1 MLIVTSINELQTEIN
16 KVSPSQQIGF
26 VPTMGALH
34 LGHES
39 LIKRAVTETDFVVV
53 SIFVNPLQFGKN
65 EDLDQYPRQ
74 LEQDRAICEQLGVN
88 LLFTPSIEEI
98 YPQDEEITLVNPPTS
113 MTSVLCGKYRQGH
126 FQGVATIV
134 TKLFNLVRPNVAY
147 FGQKDAQQVAII
159 KKMTKDIN
167 IPVKV
172 RSCPIIREDSGLA
185 FSSRNQ
191 YLSPEERE
199 KATLLYRSL
208 SKAQRAFQEGE
219 RDCQQ
224 LLQIVKEEMRSHQ
237 SLDKSPQTPLNKGG
251 LNADDSI
258 NKGGLNQANIQ
269 LQYVEIVDCETLQPL
284 TTITDS
290 ALMAIAAYV
299 GNTRLIDNVILTMTK
314 PIIALDGPAGAGKS
328 TVSRRLARELG
339 YIYLDTGAMY
349 RAITWLVMES
359 NIRVED
365 EESIASLVADV
376 QLELLPSEDL
386 TIPVTVKINGLD
398 VTQAIR
404 TPRVTNQVS
413 KVAAQSAVR
422 AKMVALQKE
431 YGTKGGIVAEG
442 RDIGTNVFPHAQ
454 LKIFLTA
461 TPQAR
466 AKRRLVDL
474 QNQGETNIDLDTLI
488 KEIEQRDY
496 LDSTRAIAP
505 LKKAEDAIELI
516 TDNLTIDEVIEKI
529 KGYLKSR

>member
-1 MLIVTSINELQTEIN
+1 
-16 KVSPSQQIGF
+16 
-26 VPTMGALH
+26 
-34 LGHES
+34 
-39 LIKRAVTETDFVVV
+39 
-53 SIFVNPLQFGKN
+53 
-65 EDLDQYPRQ
+65 
-74 LEQDRAICEQLGVN
+74 
-88 LLFTPSIEEI
+88 
-98 YPQDEEITLVNPPTS
+98 
-113 MTSVLCGKYRQGH
+113 
-126 FQGVATIV
+126 VATIV

-159 KKMTKDIN
+159 KKMTKDLN

-172 RSCPIIREDSGLA
+172 RSCPIIREYSGLA
-185 FSSRNQ
+185 LSSRNQ

-208 SKAQRAFQEGE
+208 SKAQRAFQQGE
-219 RDCQQ
+219 RDCQK
-224 LLQIVKEEMRSHQ
+224 LLQIVKEEVRSHQ
-237 SLDKSPQTPLNKGG
+237 NIDKSPTNSNHENKSSQTSLNKGG
-251 LNADDSI
+251 L
-258 NKGGLNQANIQ
+258 KIQ

-290 ALMAIAAYV
+290 ALMAIATYV
-299 GNTRLIDNVILTMTK
+299 GNTRLIDNVILTVTK

-386 TIPVTVKINGLD
+386 TIPVTVKINGQD

-431 YGTKGGIVAEG
+431 YGAKGGIVAEG
-442 RDIGTNVFPHAQ
+442 RDIGTNVFPHAE

-466 AKRRLVDL
+466 AKRRLIDL

-488 KEIEQRDY
+488 KEIEERDY

-505 LKKAEDAIELI
+505 LQKAEDAIELI
-516 TDNLTIDEVIEKI
+516 TDNLTIDEVIETI
-529 KGYLKSR
+529 KSYLKE

>member
-1 MLIVTSINELQTEIN
+1 MLIVTSISQLQTEIS
-16 KVSPSQQIGF
+16 KVSPSLQIGF

-65 EDLDQYPRQ
+65 EDLEQYPRQ
-74 LEQDRAICEQLGVN
+74 LEQDRAICEQLGVK
-88 LLFTPSIEEI
+88 LLFAPSLEEI
-98 YPQDEEITLVNPPTS
+98 YPSEGEITLVNPPTS

-159 KKMTKDIN
+159 KKMTKDLN
-167 IPVKV
+167 IPVQV
-172 RSCPIIREDSGLA
+172 RFCPIIREDSGLA
-185 FSSRNQ
+185 LSSRNQ
-191 YLSPEERE
+191 YLSSEERE

-224 LLQIVKEEMRSHQ
+224 LLQIVEGEFE
-237 SLDKSPQTPLNKGG
+237 SPQTPLNKGG
-251 LNADDSI
+251 LNTDDSI
-258 NKGGLNQANIQ
+258 NKGGFNKVNIQ

-284 TTITDS
+284 TTIADS
-290 ALMAIAAYV
+290 ALMAIASYV
-299 GNTRLIDNVILTMTK
+299 GNTRLIDNVILTMNK

-359 NIRVED
+359 NISIED
-365 EESIASLVADV
+365 EQSIASLVADV
-376 QLELLPSEDL
+376 QLELLPSDDL
-386 TIPVTVKINGLD
+386 QIPVTVKINGED

-422 AKMVALQKE
+422 AKMVALQQE
-431 YGTKGGIVAEG
+431 YGVKGGIVAEG

-461 TPQAR
+461 NPQAR
-466 AKRRLVDL
+466 AKRRLIDL
-474 QNQGETNIDLDTLI
+474 QNQGETNIDLDNLI
-488 KEIEQRDY
+488 KEIEERDY

-505 LKKAEDAIELI
+505 LQKAEDAIELI

-529 KGYLKSR
+529 KSFVAL